1 VNLSGS
7 YSTDINSINSLA
19 RKDFLS
25 EGSKFTLDLKEV
37 ISKVTNDDIKSRL
50 EGQIKLE
57 ELCLLNEEM
66 FFNNLLLGLND
77 KDSSTNLLRLKLVND
92 WEYKLNNALMK
103 YLQPYVIN
111 NYRKL
116 FKEVDKV
123 SDYAVFVLLI
133 LSFEGSNL
141 NKSRFLFN
149 KKEHLNKS
157 NKIITLMLSII
168 MRLLAINDDLGGGEI
183 KKINLIMSLSNNL
196 ISRAPKIL
204 AEELELNVLQDF
216 YEQNVLNMAEET
228 KASVGMSLLDLL
240 LENVDILVESDSIY
254 KDNKRYKII
263 SIKNEYRESLLRR
276 SMAPIM
282 LPMIVEPLD

>member
-1 VNLSGS
+1 
-7 YSTDINSINSLA
+7 
-19 RKDFLS
+19 
-25 EGSKFTLDLKEV
+25 
-37 ISKVTNDDIKSRL
+37 
-50 EGQIKLE
+50 
-57 ELCLLNEEM
+57 
-66 FFNNLLLGLND
+66 
-77 KDSSTNLLRLKLVND
+77 
-92 WEYKLNNALMK
+92 MK